1 MILPNRTVKP
11 VDSLLSIGAAVI
23 ELLIEGENNVDDLYK
38 KHVLRYEKKIDIEKF
53 LLALNFLFVIGKVEY
68 CDEIIKLKLN

>member
-11 VDSLLSIGAAVI
+11 VDSLLSVGAVII

-38 KHVLRYEKKIDIEKF
+38 KHLVKYEKKIDIEKF
-53 LLALNFLFVIGKVEY
+53 ILALNFLFVIGKIEY
-68 CDEIIKLKLN
+68 RDEIIKLKLN

>member
-11 VDSLLSIGAAVI
+11 VDSLLSVGAAVI
-23 ELLIEGENNVDDLYK
+23 ELLMEGESNVDDLYK
-38 KHVLRYEKKIDIEKF
+38 NHVLKYEKKIDVEKF
-53 LLALNFLFVIGKVEY
+53 LLALTFLFVIGKVEY